1 MRVGVVPA
9 RVIWRSAMTYA
20 KGLEGVIAG
29 ETAISVI
36 NEAAGGLRYRGY
48 ALNELTEQAEFGEV
62 AYLLL
67 YGRLPTSAELKAYR
81 KALVGLRV
89 LPQAIRDILERL
101 PGTSHPMDVLRTS
114 TSAFGCLE
122 PEDDQRDAISVANRL
137 FASFSSCMLYW
148 WHFHQNG
155 VRIDTSGGDDTTAGH
170 FLRILHGKE
179 PDATHRHALDVS
191 LTLYAEHEFNASTFT
206 ARVITSTLADFH
218 GAITGAIAALRGPL
232 HGGANEAAM
241 ELIERYRTPE
251 EAEAGILDSL
261 KKKEKIMGFGHR
273 VYKHS
278 DPRSDVIKAW
288 AKKLADM
295 SDEGKRQFAVGER
308 IEAVMRREKNLF
320 PNLDFYSAIVYN
332 RCGIPT
338 SLFTPLFVMSR
349 VTGWA
354 AHIIEQRVGNRII
367 RPSSLY
373 TGPAAATLTPISQR

>member
-1 MRVGVVPA
+1 MT
-9 RVIWRSAMTYA
+9 TYA

-29 ETAISVI
+29 ETAVSVI
-36 NEAAGGLRYRGY
+36 NEAAGGLRYYGY
-48 ALNELTEQAEFGEV
+48 GLKELTEKATFAEV

-67 YGRLPTSAELKAYR
+67 NKRLPNAAELADYR
-81 KALVGLRV
+81 KTLLGLRS
-89 LPQAIRDILERL
+89 LPPQICVILENL
-101 PGTSHPMDVLRTS
+101 PKDAHPMDVLRTS
-114 TSAFGCLE
+114 TSALGCLE
-122 PEDDQRDAISVANRL
+122 PEGPGRDALAVANRL
-137 FASFSSCMLYW
+137 FASFASCLLYW

-155 VRIDTSGGDDTTAGH
+155 KRIDTAGGDDSIAGH
-170 FLRILHGKE
+170 FLHALHGKA
-179 PDATHRHALDVS
+179 PDETHRRALDVS
-191 LTLYAEHEFNASTFT
+191 LILYAEHEFNASTFT

-261 KKKEKIMGFGHR
+261 AKKGKIMGFGHR

-295 SDEGKRQFAVGER
+295 SDEGKRQFAVAER
-308 IEAVMRREKNLF
+308 IEQVMRREKNLF

-349 VTGWA
+349 VTGWS
-354 AHIIEQRVGNRII
+354 AHIMEQRVGNRII

-373 TGPAAATLTPISQR
+373 TGVEAATFVPVAER